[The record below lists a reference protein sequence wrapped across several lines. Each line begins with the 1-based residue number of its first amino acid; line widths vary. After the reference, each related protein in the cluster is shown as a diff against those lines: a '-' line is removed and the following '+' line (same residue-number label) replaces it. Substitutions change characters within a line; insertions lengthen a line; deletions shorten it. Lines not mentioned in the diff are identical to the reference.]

1 MLYCGC
7 VFCVC
12 IALVFFVNGP
22 VLYDGW
28 LLVLWSFIYLL
39 LILMCSINVV
49 LQFFFVSVC
58 RVLFCLFCSPSG
70 GLMPMDGPAGGSR
83 RHCALSI
90 GWDSTQHKETVLCR
104 CSALVQSG

>member
-12 IALVFFVNGP
+12 IALVVFVNGP
-22 VLYDGW
+22 VLCDGW

-49 LQFFFVSVC
+49 LHIFCECLSCF
-58 RVLFCLFCSPSG
+58 VLFVLFP
-70 GLMPMDGPAGGSR
+70 
-83 RHCALSI
+83 I
-90 GWDSTQHKETVLCR
+90 GWPHANGWPHSWIQKTLCSFTR
-104 CSALVQSG
+104 LG